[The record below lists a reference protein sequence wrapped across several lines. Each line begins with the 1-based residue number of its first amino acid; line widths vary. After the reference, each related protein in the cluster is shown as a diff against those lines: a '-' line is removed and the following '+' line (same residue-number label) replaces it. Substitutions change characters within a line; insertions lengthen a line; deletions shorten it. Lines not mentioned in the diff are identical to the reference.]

1 MKRRRRRGQRL
12 DNQDLFIDSASRE
25 RIEYWVLTLLISLN
39 GYRDFFSS
47 MGGFNDDSI
56 AYYLGLDRYV
66 DNLEV
71 EGRKEILL
79 ILKNRL
85 KELESLDNPPLP
97 KILGR
102 NVKKIMKLINLN
114 EAEKDI
120 LVFAIYLKY
129 YDLLDNASRT
139 LDDLSSE
146 KVAVALSYLLDHAPH
161 KVKKALSP
169 HGKLAQS
176 GLVTIDRDGSS
187 SLFNKIDIL
196 SREFADRMISLDE
209 DIEEMI
215 RDSVR
220 RCEPALLNVDDF
232 DYLGNDLELLVPYLD
247 QAVNRKK
254 QGVNILF
261 YGRPGTGKTELTKA
275 LADRLGVG
283 IYEVSYADENDEPIS
298 GNRRLKAYK
307 VAQSFFSNNK
317 VLLMFDEIE
326 DVIGDDQDF
335 NSLFPEKQSNKGW
348 MNRILERN
356 KIPAIWITNDI
367 DSMDPAMVRRFDMS
381 MEIPVPPKA
390 KRKEIIQQ
398 ACVNLLSKK
407 SIDKIA
413 QNEAIAPALIS
424 RAAKV
429 ISHIGIKGEESDR
442 AFENILNNTLKAQGY
457 PRIQGNATEPLP
469 KSYDPSFINADAD
482 LKSLAKGIRSNPNA
496 RLCLYG
502 VPGTGKSA
510 FGKWIASYTDKPFL
524 LKKGSDLIS
533 KWVGGTEK
541 NIANAFEEAKD
552 EGAILIFDEVDSFL
566 RDRRSARQSWEVTQ
580 VNEMLVQMENFN
592 GIFIATTNLMS
603 GLDQASLRRFDMKLE
618 FGYLAAKQAWKLFC
632 KECAVLGIDIPK
644 SSSLKK
650 QIRSLRQLAPGDFA
664 AVRRQHKFHPIPSA
678 EVFLARLAEEIS
690 VKEESVGAKVGFL
703 R

>member
-1 MKRRRRRGQRL
+1 MKRRRRRGRRL
-12 DNQDLFIDSASRE
+12 GHQDLLIDSASRE
-25 RIEYWVLTLLISLN
+25 RVEYWVLTLLILLN
-39 GYRDFFSS
+39 GHRDFFSS
-47 MGGFNDDSI
+47 MGGFTDDSI
-56 AYYLGLDRYV
+56 AYFLGLDKYV
-66 DNLEV
+66 DDSEA
-71 EGRKEILL
+71 GDRKDILL
-79 ILKNRL
+79 MLKKRMQ
-85 KELESLDNPPLP
+85 ELESLDELPLP

-114 EAEKDI
+114 EVEKDI

-129 YDLLDNASRT
+129 YDLLDSASRT

-146 KVAVALSYLLDHAPH
+146 RVVVALSCLLDHSPR

-169 HGKLAQS
+169 QGKLAQS
-176 GLVTIDRDGSS
+176 GLVTIDRDGGGSMS
-187 SLFNKIDIL
+187 NKIEIL
-196 SREFADRMISLDE
+196 SREFADRMMSLDE

-232 DYLGNDLELLVPYLD
+232 GYLGNDLELLVPYLD
-247 QAVNRKK
+247 QAVNQKR

-283 IYEVSYADENDEPIS
+283 IYEVSYADEDDEPIS
-298 GNRRLKAYK
+298 GGMRLKAYK

-326 DVIGDDQDF
+326 DVVGDDQNF
-335 NSLFPEKQSNKGW
+335 NPFLPRKQSNKGW

-381 MEIPVPPKA
+381 MEIPIPPKA

-398 ACVNLLSKK
+398 ACADLLSQK

-413 QNEAIAPALIS
+413 ENEAIAPALIS

-429 ISHIGIKGEESDR
+429 ISQIGTQTKGNDH
-442 AFENILNNTLKAQGY
+442 AFESILNNTLKAQGY
-457 PRIQGNATEPLP
+457 PKIQSDTSEPLP
-469 KSYDPSFINADAD
+469 KSYDPGFINTDTD
-482 LKSLAKGIRSNPNA
+482 LKALAKGIKSNPNA

-533 KWVGGTEK
+533 MWVGGTEK
-541 NIANAFEEAKD
+541 NIANAFEEARE

-566 RDRRSARQSWEVTQ
+566 QDRRSAQQSWEVTQ

-618 FGYLAAKQAWKLFC
+618 FGYLAVKQAWKLFRR
-632 KECAVLGIDIPK
+632 ECAVLGIDMSK
-644 SSSLKK
+644 SGSLKK
-650 QIRSLRQLAPGDFA
+650 QISSLRQLAPGDFA
-664 AVRRQHKFHPIPSA
+664 AVRRQHKFRPLESA
-678 EVFLARLAEEIS
+678 ELFLERLA
-690 VKEESVGAKVGFL
+690 KEVFIKEKRMGAKMGFL
-703 R
+703 